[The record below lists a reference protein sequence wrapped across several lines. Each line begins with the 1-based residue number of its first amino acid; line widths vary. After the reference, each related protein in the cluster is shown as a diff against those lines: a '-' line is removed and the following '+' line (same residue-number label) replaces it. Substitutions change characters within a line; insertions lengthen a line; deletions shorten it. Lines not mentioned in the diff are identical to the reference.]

1 MWRTSYI
8 AVSAALGATYAE
20 IESSV
25 IGGFSGE
32 ALAVSLS
39 LRAGDRRARALAM
52 ARPLAQVV
60 RAIEATRIK

>member
-8 AVSAALGATYAE
+8 AVSAALGATYSE

-39 LRAGDRRARALAM
+39 LRSADRRARALAM